1 MKLMFISD
9 IHGSLFWLEQALAK
23 VEEEQPHTLVILGD
37 FLYHGPRNPL
47 PDGYN
52 PQGVAAKL
60 NAYGKSLVAVR
71 GNCDAE
77 VDQMLLEF
85 PMMGDYVLI
94 LHEGRK
100 IYATH
105 GHGFSID
112 HLPALAEGDVFIQG
126 HTHLP
131 VADIK
136 EGIYVLNPGSIS
148 LPKRITRIPTEFLR
162 TGSSRLKILRATS
175 LSISNCRVTL
185 FCAALSVMTVY
196 CMMGKELSGIFPLQI

>member
-9 IHGSLFWLEQALAK
+9 IHGSLHWLEQALAK
-23 VEEEQPHTLVILGD
+23 AEEEQPHTLVVLGD

-47 PDGYN
+47 PDGYD

-77 VDQMLLEF
+77 VDQMLLQF

-112 HLPALAEGDVFIQG
+112 NLPPLAPGDVFIQG

-131 VADIK
+131 VAEVR
-136 EGIYVLNPGSIS
+136 EGITVLNPGSIS
-148 LPKRITRIPTEFLR
+148 LPKENNPNSYAILENGEFIIKDFA
-162 TGSSRLKILRATS
+162 GKI
-175 LSISNCRVTL
+175 V
-185 FCAALSVMTVY
+185 
-196 CMMGKELSGIFPLQI
+196 KQIQL